1 MIQGKT
7 ETCSRDRCTRGEK
20 PYYFDG
26 KGAKISTIA
35 THICVAII
43 ICFRLQTSHKV
54 RALKARALSQSSSL
68 GIFEVV
74 IVVGHHQ
81 SSLKQQ
87 MNKKKSHTHRIS
99 LLDWLKSYNLTHFR
113 RLIDR
118 VLCAKTVVI
127 IDRKDS
133 MS

>member
-54 RALKARALSQSSSL
+54 RALKARALSRSSSL
-68 GIFEVV
+68 GIFRGGCCCWTPSEFVETTNE
-74 IVVGHHQ
+74 Q
-81 SSLKQQ
+81 
-87 MNKKKSHTHRIS
+87 KKSHTHRIS

-127 IDRKDS
+127 IDGKDS